1 MSHARGTGDLAQ
13 ITFGV
18 GPVLHHRRPADDCEL
33 SNLGQTMENLVLDTV
48 GKVGVVLIGAE
59 ALEKEEPRYSF
70 RHASLPDLA
79 RLNKIHGYRKSKTSR
94 AVIQSSSS
102 QTPSATERR
111 CLPDFLCVSLGR
123 SNG

>member
-59 ALEKEEPRYSF
+59 ALERKNRDTLF
-70 RHASLPDLA
+70 GMHRFQTSLA
-79 RLNKIHGYRKSKTSR
+79 
-94 AVIQSSSS
+94 
-102 QTPSATERR
+102 
-111 CLPDFLCVSLGR
+111 
-123 SNG
+123 